1 MEKIQESGEY
11 YLKLAK
17 RTLKQTT
24 ALEYLK
30 KAVSLD
36 PSLWKAW
43 LMKGLSEAGLKD
55 YAEAEKS
62 FEKLIELQPDNLES
76 WEHKSMFYTE
86 SLHNPEKS
94 ITLWKR
100 CVERNPT
107 NIEALRWIAD
117 VHHDSKNFA
126 EALNYYDKILE
137 IDPKNKWAVKNK
149 KKCLKKLK

>member
-24 ALEYLK
+24 AHEYLK